1 MSRYRVSVDIGGTFT
16 DFVVH
21 DEEQGYAF
29 TGKVLSTPDD
39 PARGVI
45 TGLTGLI
52 DDLSNIAF
60 LVHGTTVGLNAF
72 LERRGERV
80 LLMTTA
86 GFRDVYT
93 IARGDR
99 KRLYAL
105 QYRKPEPLIPP
116 HDIHSVR
123 ERVRWDGSV
132 QEELHSEDFEPI
144 IEKIQAEGI
153 KAVAICFLHA
163 YVNPEHE
170 LQARKLLQELVG
182 AGVEQ
187 GRDGELASAR
197 NGVGTTRSINRHSTA
212 VALPGLSISLSHE
225 IAREWREYERSS
237 SAVLNAYVAPIV
249 ERYLSSLE
257 SQARERG
264 LRSTL
269 YVMQSNGGVM
279 TASAA
284 RSLPIQT
291 FLSGPVGGTIGG
303 QALSQ
308 ALNRPNLLCV
318 DMGGTS
324 FDASLIINGQPSFST
339 ETALE
344 GLPVL
349 MSLVDIHTIGAGGGS
364 LAWLEAGALRVG
376 PRSAGADPGPACYGL
391 GGTQPTVTDA
401 NLFLGRM
408 NPDYFLGGRMNLDRQ
423 AAEKAIRSV
432 ADQLELTAEALAEGM
447 LVVINARMADAMRTI
462 TVRQGI
468 DPREYSLVA
477 FGGAGPMHA
486 AALAEELDIKE
497 VIVPWAPGTFSAWGM
512 LQTNV
517 RHDLTQ
523 TFYQTMQATTPED
536 LEGVYGQLEEQGRE
550 ILRGEDVPD
559 EQVGFLRTADMRY
572 IGQEYS
578 VNVSTSFDDGENGL
592 EAITARFHEAY
603 KTRYGHSTPGAPIE
617 FVNLRVAAFGKLER
631 HTAGFRP
638 AKGDQSYDTGTR
650 EVIFHGQAVPTK
662 FYRRDRL
669 PIGVALAGPHVI
681 EEETAT
687 TIVPPG
693 WVSRVDE
700 LSNIIITRKES

>member
-21 DEEQGYAF
+21 DEEQEYAF

-52 DDLSNIAF
+52 YDLGNIAF

-72 LERRGERV
+72 LERRGARV
-80 LLMTTA
+80 LLVTTA

-99 KRLYAL
+99 KKLYAL

-116 HDIHSVR
+116 HDIYTVR
-123 ERVRWDGSV
+123 ERMRWDGSI

-144 IEKIQAEGI
+144 IKRVQAEGI

-170 LQARKLLQELVG
+170 LQARKLLQERVS
-182 AGVEQ
+182 E
-187 GRDGELASAR
+187 
-197 NGVGTTRSINRHSTA
+197 
-212 VALPGLSISLSHE
+212 LSISLSHE
-225 IAREWREYERSS
+225 IAREWRDYERSS

-257 SQARERG
+257 SQVRERG
-264 LRSTL
+264 LRSML

-279 TASAA
+279 TAAAA

-308 ALNRPNLLCV
+308 ALKRPNLLCV

-408 NPDYFLGGRMNLDRQ
+408 NPDYFLGGRMDLDRQ

-432 ADQLELTAEALAEGM
+432 ADQLELAAEALAEGM
-447 LVVINARMADAMRTI
+447 LAVINARMADAMRTI

-523 TFYQTMQATTPED
+523 TYYQTMQVTTSQD
-536 LEGVYGQLEEQGRE
+536 LEGVYGQLEEQGRQ
-550 ILRGEDVPD
+550 ILRGEEVPD
-559 EQVGFLRTADMRY
+559 EHMGFLRTADMRY

-578 VNVSTSFDDGENGL
+578 VNVQVSFEDGEDGL
-592 EAITARFHEAY
+592 EAITARFHDAY

-617 FVNLRVAAFGKLER
+617 FVNLRVATFGKLER

-638 AKGDQSYDTGTR
+638 AKGDQSPDTGTR
-650 EVIFHGQAVPTK
+650 DVIFHGQAAPTK

-669 PIGVALAGPHVI
+669 PTGIVLAGPHVI

-687 TIVPPG
+687 TVVPPG
-693 WVSRVDE
+693 WISRVDA
-700 LSNIIITRKES
+700 LGNIIITRKES

>member
-52 DDLSNIAF
+52 YDLGNIAF

-72 LERRGERV
+72 LERRGARV
-80 LLMTTA
+80 LLVTTA

-99 KRLYAL
+99 KKLYAL
-105 QYRKPEPLIPP
+105 QYRKPEPLVPP
-116 HDIHSVR
+116 HDIYTVH
-123 ERVRWDGSV
+123 ERMRWDGSI

-144 IEKIQAEGI
+144 IEKIQAEDI

-182 AGVEQ
+182 TGAERSG
-187 GRDGELASAR
+187 DGAR
-197 NGVGTTRSINRHSTA
+197 
-212 VALPGLSISLSHE
+212 PGLSISLSHE
-225 IAREWREYERSS
+225 IAREWRDYERSS

-257 SQARERG
+257 SQVRERG

-279 TASAA
+279 TAAAA

-308 ALNRPNLLCV
+308 ALKRPNLLCV

-408 NPDYFLGGRMNLDRQ
+408 NPDYFLGGRMDLDRQ

-432 ADQLELTAEALAEGM
+432 ADQLQLTAEALAEGM
-447 LVVINARMADAMRTI
+447 LAVINARMADAMRTI

-536 LEGVYGQLEEQGRE
+536 LEGVYGQLEEQGRQ
-550 ILRGEDVPD
+550 ILRGEEVPD
-559 EQVGFLRTADMRY
+559 EHLGFLRTADMRY

-578 VNVSTSFDDGENGL
+578 VNVQVSFEDGEDGL
-592 EAITARFHEAY
+592 GAITARFHDAY

-638 AKGDQSYDTGTR
+638 AKGDQSPDTGTR
-650 EVIFHGQAVPTK
+650 DVIYHGQAVPTK

-669 PIGVALAGPHVI
+669 PTGIALAGPHVI

-687 TIVPPG
+687 TVVPPG
-693 WVSRVDE
+693 WISRVDA
-700 LSNIIITRKES
+700 LGNIIITRKER